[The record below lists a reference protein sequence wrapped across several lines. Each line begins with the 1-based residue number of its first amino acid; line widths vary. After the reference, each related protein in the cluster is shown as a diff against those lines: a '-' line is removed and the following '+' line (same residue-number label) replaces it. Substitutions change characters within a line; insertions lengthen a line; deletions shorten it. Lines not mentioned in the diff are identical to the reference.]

1 MNSFEMI
8 LPFLRPIEYLIAD
21 EEVSEI
27 MVNSDGRVF
36 FERNGLI
43 ELAPAVLLTERFRQ
57 AAVRNIARLLGDD
70 ISEEEPMLDSR
81 LPDGSRVA
89 AVFGP
94 TSIGGT
100 ILSIRKF
107 RSKVYTAEE
116 MVRIGSLS
124 VPALEQL
131 RLAVESRQTILISG
145 GTGTGK
151 TTLLNALAAFL
162 PQDERIV
169 LIEDTAEISLSIA
182 NLVRLEARR
191 AQPDLPAVTI
201 RDLLRQ
207 TLRLRPDRIILGE
220 VRGAEA
226 FDLLQ
231 ALNTGHM
238 GTISTIHA
246 NSAEMSVS
254 RFHTCISMSGVEQ
267 SERAIA
273 RNIAEVVNVLVHIER
288 RQGNRQVTQVLR
300 IDEYFPELNR
310 YRFTDLLATDNGK
323 RTAQRVLDFLV
334 AS

>member
-1 MNSFEMI
+1 MNAFEMI
-8 LPFLRPIEYLIAD
+8 LPYLRPIEYLIVD

-27 MVNSDGRVF
+27 MVNADGRVF
-36 FERNGLI
+36 AEKNGLI
-43 ELAPAVLLTERFRQ
+43 EMAPDVLLAERFRQ
-57 AAVRNIARLLGDD
+57 AAVRNIARLLADD
-70 ISEEEPMLDSR
+70 ISEERPLLDSR

-100 ILSIRKF
+100 ILAIRKF
-107 RSKVYTAEE
+107 RSKFYTADE

-124 VPALEQL
+124 VPQLEKL
-131 RLAVESRQTILISG
+131 RQAVEARHTILISG

-162 PQDERIV
+162 PQEDRVV
-169 LIEDTAEISLSIA
+169 LIEDTAEVSISIP

-201 RDLLRQ
+201 RELLRQ

-231 ALNTGHM
+231 ALNTGHT
-238 GTISTIHA
+238 GTLSTIHA
-246 NSAEMSVS
+246 NTARLAIS
-254 RFHTCISMSGVEQ
+254 RLRTCVAMAGVDLPDK
-267 SERAIA
+267 AIA
-273 RNIAEVVNVLVHIER
+273 RNIAEVVQVLVHIER
-288 RQGNRQVTQVLR
+288 VQGLRRVSEVLKIVR
-300 IDEYFPELNR
+300 YDSGNDECEFAAL
-310 YRFTDLLATDNGK
+310 
-323 RTAQRVLDFLV
+323 
-334 AS
+334 